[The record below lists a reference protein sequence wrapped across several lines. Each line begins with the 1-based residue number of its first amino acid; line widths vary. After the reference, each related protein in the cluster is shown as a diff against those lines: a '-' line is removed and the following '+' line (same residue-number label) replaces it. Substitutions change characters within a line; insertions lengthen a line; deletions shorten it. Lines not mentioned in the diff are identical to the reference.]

1 MKKTEKNSFFERLR
15 EWDEGNFDLTEET
28 MGELHPPRPERKH
41 QNMDWVHQHLERMEA
56 REIGIF
62 EKLYPFMAVILASVL
77 IFFLLMV
84 VSEMPAFGSAD
95 TPANTSVVIKRYIEN
110 GLAETG
116 AVNIVAGVILDY
128 RAFDTL
134 GESHV
139 LFTAAIAVFIL
150 LLQEKDEKEKKR
162 DARIL
167 GNDLILKKTASVLMP
182 LIIMFGVYV
191 ILCGHLGPGGGF
203 SGGAIIGG
211 GLILYS
217 MAFNGGNMNRVIN
230 MKSYRL
236 IVLLALLSYSVL
248 KCYSF
253 FCGANGLHTIFT
265 TGTPGAIFS
274 AGLILPLNTAVGL
287 VVACTMY
294 GFYSIFT
301 KGRI

>member
-1 MKKTEKNSFFERLR
+1 
-15 EWDEGNFDLTEET
+15 
-28 MGELHPPRPERKH
+28 
-41 QNMDWVHQHLERMEA
+41 MDWVHQHLERMEA